1 MEAAGTRPGLP
12 WMVAMPSSVQ
22 PKRSDDDEVE
32 IGISRVGHLQVG
44 VGEVMNVQ
52 GGDSGLI

>member
-1 MEAAGTRPGLP
+1 
-12 WMVAMPSSVQ
+12 MPSSVQ
-22 PKRSDDDEVE
+22 PKRSGDDEVE